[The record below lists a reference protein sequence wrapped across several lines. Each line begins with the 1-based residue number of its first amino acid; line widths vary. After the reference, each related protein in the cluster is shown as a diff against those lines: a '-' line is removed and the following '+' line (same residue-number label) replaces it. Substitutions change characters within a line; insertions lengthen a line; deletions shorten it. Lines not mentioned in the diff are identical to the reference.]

1 MSTAEPIVG
10 LHPGDVVTLTITAVF
25 KQLHP
30 GTGRARLVTLERA
43 PQWVEVPY
51 LDNAGQP
58 LAGLSAVKIGVAAQ
72 LAITPLPAEVIEL
85 SDVTLVSVNTDEY
98 GNVST
103 TVRDNATGRVITVP
117 GGRWH
122 TVAITPDSPANP
134 DSSGRAQAADGFINW
149 VSTARASRRHILER
163 HERAVQYWQDNHP
176 SLAQGPRDP
185 DGSAALA
192 RAAYLSVVRD
202 IPNLLAEL
210 DEVTEQRDRA
220 WRELGSRPAE
230 PEPAPE
236 PEREPEDVTRTPEET
251 LAIIAATGTPLTR
264 TPEEILAR
272 LAAIGDSS
280 LFGFGVEVL
289 LQALTFE
296 QARPVL
302 KPDATGAEWGEVL
315 DSREKVQDAAVDYL
329 EFAIGKALNHRGL
342 SASRSIDKLTEYLW
356 LLGLDDVLERFEAA
370 GYAQYG
376 MPKLRVMAEQFGMW
390 PYPQLQYSDSTAAAL
405 AARAER
411 MAAGQRCT
419 PECQSGCD
427 K

>member
-1 MSTAEPIVG
+1 MSTAEPILG

-58 LAGLSAVKIGVAAQ
+58 LAGLNAVKIGVAAQ

-85 SDVTLVSVNTDEY
+85 SDVTLVSINTDEY

-103 TVRDNATGRVITVP
+103 TVRDNATGRVITIP
-117 GGRWH
+117 GGKWQP
-122 TVAITPDSPANP
+122 VALTEDR
-134 DSSGRAQAADGFINW
+134 RA
-149 VSTARASRRHILER
+149 
-163 HERAVQYWQDNHP
+163 P
-176 SLAQGPRDP
+176 
-185 DGSAALA
+185 
-192 RAAYLSVVRD
+192 
-202 IPNLLAEL
+202 
-210 DEVTEQRDRA
+210 
-220 WRELGSRPAE
+220 RELE

-236 PEREPEDVTRTPEET
+236 
-251 LAIIAATGTPLTR
+251 LTR
-264 TPEEILAR
+264 TPEEIVAR
-272 LAAIGDSS
+272 IAAIREGM
-280 LFGFGVEVL
+280 FGFGFGAEVL

-302 KPDATGAEWGEVL
+302 KPDATGAEWGDVL

-342 SASRSIDKLTEYLW
+342 SASRSIEKLTEYLW